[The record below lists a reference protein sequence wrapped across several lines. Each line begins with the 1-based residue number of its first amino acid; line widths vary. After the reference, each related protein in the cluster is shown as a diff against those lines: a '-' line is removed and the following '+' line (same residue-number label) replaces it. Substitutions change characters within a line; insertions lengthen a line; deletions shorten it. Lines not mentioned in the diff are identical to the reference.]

1 VVVVEPLNPFSQGLE
16 HVNRRI
22 GATVAELND
31 LNGVKR
37 LNPSIKLRRLERLE
51 RASVFIPSCSGDFM
65 LE

>member
-37 LNPSIKLRRLERLE
+37 LNVWNVLNGPRYLSLR
-51 RASVFIPSCSGDFM
+51 APVISCLNSRR
-65 LE
+65 EIA